1 MTKNEKREHGDVLY
15 QAILTLKDL
24 DECKKFFS
32 DLCTVA
38 ELRAMEQRFEVAMLL
53 SEGMIYND
61 ILERTGAS
69 SATISRVTA
78 PCSTARTAIRLS
90 CPGSRRC
97 RAKMAYEYLA
107 QCYDQFTEDVDYER
121 WADYVE
127 RHFARSRLPI
137 HTVLD
142 LACGTGSLTRLLALR
157 GYEMIGAD
165 LSEEMLAQAAEKC
178 RGVGDPEPI
187 FLHQAMEELDLYGTI
202 DACVCCLDSVNYVT
216 RSGKLAR
223 AFQRVHTFLMPGG
236 LFLFDIN
243 TPDKL
248 RGLDGQMFLD
258 ETEDAYWRL
267 AGGVCSPPPDLHLRH
282 GYLPADGR
290 RSVAALGGS
299 PRRICLRAGGAGADA
314 PPGRLPA
321 DQAIWRTAHAR
332 PPGR

>member
-1 MTKNEKREHGDVLY
+1 
-15 QAILTLKDL
+15 
-24 DECKKFFS
+24 
-32 DLCTVA
+32 
-38 ELRAMEQRFEVAMLL
+38 
-53 SEGMIYND
+53 
-61 ILERTGAS
+61 
-69 SATISRVTA
+69 
-78 PCSTARTAIRLS
+78 
-90 CPGSRRC
+90 
-97 RAKMAYEYLA
+97 MAYEYLA

-165 LSEEMLAQAAEKC
+165 ISEEMLAQAAEKC
-178 RGVGDPEPI
+178 RGAGDPAPI

-258 ETEDAYWRL
+258 ETEDAYCVWR
-267 AGGVCSPPPDLHLRH
+267 AEYAPR
-282 GYLPADGR
+282 
-290 RSVAALGGS
+290 
-299 PRRICLRAGGAGADA
+299 RRICTYGMDIFQRTEGDLWQRWEEVHEEFAYEPEELEQMLRQAGFRQIKQFGELRMRAPRAGE
-314 PPGRLPA
+314 GRIFFA
-321 DQAIWRTAHAR
+321 AR
-332 PPGR
+332 KDT